1 MDMMNYGQPMYGMG
15 GAIYHQPGYYN
26 YGLPTPNHH
35 PSLTA
40 EEMKLIAT
48 QNPNKLDITIT
59 EADKYRAICN
69 HKDQNKIDR
78 VVQLSDGSG
87 DVFCPIC
94 NYRWN
99 PENLSKEEVK
109 DLCDKLIAAM
119 QNAKWVGDYGVELTR
134 QYFAMIPL
142 LEKFPDLYEYAMKQF
157 NRYCST
163 NGYASANDAAIY
175 NQYNSLMGFSSGYG
189 YNPQPQGYYG
199 STVNPQYA
207 QAPQYGMPMNP
218 YMNQGVVQQ
227 PATNVNPMQA
237 QGMPNPYA
245 AQGAGQTQG
254 IPNPYA
260 AQGAM
265 QPTPGVGAPIN
276 GMAAPSYAPAAAQQ
290 PAGATP
296 TVTENANGTT
306 TSESTV
312 KLS

>member
-1 MDMMNYGQPMYGMG
+1 
-15 GAIYHQPGYYN
+15 
-26 YGLPTPNHH
+26 
-35 PSLTA
+35 
-40 EEMKLIAT
+40 
-48 QNPNKLDITIT
+48 
-59 EADKYRAICN
+59 
-69 HKDQNKIDR
+69 
-78 VVQLSDGSG
+78 
-87 DVFCPIC
+87 
-94 NYRWN
+94 
-99 PENLSKEEVK
+99 
-109 DLCDKLIAAM
+109 
-119 QNAKWVGDYGVELTR
+119 
-134 QYFAMIPL
+134 
-142 LEKFPDLYEYAMKQF
+142 
-157 NRYCST
+157 
-163 NGYASANDAAIY
+163 
-175 NQYNSLMGFSSGYG
+175 
-189 YNPQPQGYYG
+189 
-199 STVNPQYA
+199 
-207 QAPQYGMPMNP
+207 MNP

-296 TVTENANGTT
+296 TITENANGTT